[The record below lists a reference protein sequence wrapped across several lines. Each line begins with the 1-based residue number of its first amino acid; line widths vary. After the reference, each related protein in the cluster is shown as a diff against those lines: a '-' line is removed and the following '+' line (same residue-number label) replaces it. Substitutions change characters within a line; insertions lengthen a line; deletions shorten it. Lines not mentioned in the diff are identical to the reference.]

1 MVRKHAPYWKYS
13 VFWRSGGEQFLW
25 STAAAILNHHNN
37 YLILP
42 LLDHKSHILER
53 RAGKGHRSIA
63 IFQDLSRSVDKIEHK
78 RGQLPSKLQRR
89 VQISWQRSGQNRPA
103 SDRGALGYTLV
114 SKSILEGIFRQYGL
128 TKFDE
133 LYTSPP
139 TVWDLANAKNLLIV
153 SMLNGTMEAL
163 AHRGDM
169 LYWGGVAMSL

>member
-63 IFQDLSRSVDKIEHK
+63 IFQVRFSPGHYWSPALCPLSVVASPHEMESNENINWRSFFF
-78 RGQLPSKLQRR
+78 
-89 VQISWQRSGQNRPA
+89 SGQR
-103 SDRGALGYTLV
+103 
-114 SKSILEGIFRQYGL
+114 
-128 TKFDE
+128 
-133 LYTSPP
+133 
-139 TVWDLANAKNLLIV
+139 
-153 SMLNGTMEAL
+153 
-163 AHRGDM
+163 
-169 LYWGGVAMSL
+169 